1 MQTATALVT
10 IVIICV
16 MFPPRVGGGGWT
28 TDISDGVLDPY
39 CNGVG
44 LSFEVRL
51 EDRRI
56 SDAKSLMQRE
66 KRGRKQTSDLS
77 QEHREGL
84 PGG

>member
-16 MFPPRVGGGGWT
+16 MFSPRVGGGGRT
-28 TDISDGVLDPY
+28 TDTSDGVLDSC